1 MRARCFSPEDR
12 LLLAERVRKNDT
24 GIQNKDFKVCLPVF
38 VILEGTDYI
47 LTDLQNHQAGE

>member
-24 GIQNKDFKVCLPVF
+24 GIQNKDFKVCIPTF
-38 VILEGTDYI
+38 GMIDDADHF
-47 LTDLQNHQAGE
+47 LTGL